1 MEKIPCRLQA
11 FMNAAMREL
20 KRENF
25 LEVLECWAIN
35 QNEFDEI
42 QEWFKKQGI
51 EI

>member
-25 LEVLECWAIN
+25 
-35 QNEFDEI
+35 
-42 QEWFKKQGI
+42 KQGI